1 MKELDAVVLTRD
13 IPSER
18 LAAGDLGTIV
28 HVHDDNHFEVEFV
41 ESTGPSRSS
50 PSSVPPSDPLLPARC
65 CTPAFSS
72 GDSAA

>member
-1 MKELDAVVLTRD
+1 MKELDAVVLTKD

-41 ESTGPSRSS
+41 ESTGHTLTVVTVERTAVRP
-50 PSSVPPSDPLLPARC
+50 VVAGEVLHARVL
-65 CTPAFSS
+65 
-72 GDSAA
+72 